1 MILFIIINNCI
12 IILSNVS
19 RADKRNKEKRTY
31 GITILLLSFLIVI
44 LQVIYVIL
52 SYNNLIILD
61 S

>member
-1 MILFIIINNCI
+1 MYLGPIKEIKKKELMELQLF
-12 IILSNVS
+12 
-19 RADKRNKEKRTY
+19 
-31 GITILLLSFLIVI
+31 F